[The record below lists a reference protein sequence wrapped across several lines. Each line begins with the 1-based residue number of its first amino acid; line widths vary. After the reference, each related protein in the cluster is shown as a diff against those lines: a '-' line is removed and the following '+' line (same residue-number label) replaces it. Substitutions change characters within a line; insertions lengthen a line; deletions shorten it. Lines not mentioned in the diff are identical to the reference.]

1 MLRMRAS
8 SGRMLRLRGGRA
20 PVPAAA
26 ELAETTETAGT
37 PKMPEM
43 DIANIAKFDNW
54 DHRECAVEN
63 KQEWKDYMDK
73 FLKENPEIGAQIPK
87 KIHQIWIGPKQPVS

>member
-43 DIANIAKFDNW
+43 DIANIAKFDPYTELPNGLPITVRVTLGRNGVFGGLTGS
-54 DHRECAVEN
+54 DSNGVVRTGE
-63 KQEWKDYMDK
+63 
-73 FLKENPEIGAQIPK
+73 FP
-87 KIHQIWIGPKQPVS
+87 IHHSSD